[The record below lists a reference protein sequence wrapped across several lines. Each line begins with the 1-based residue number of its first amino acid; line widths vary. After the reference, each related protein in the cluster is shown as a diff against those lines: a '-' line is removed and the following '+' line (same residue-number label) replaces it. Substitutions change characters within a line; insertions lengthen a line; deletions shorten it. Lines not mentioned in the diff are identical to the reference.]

1 MGVVRPTNPAANR
14 IQCPFPNDRTQFHM
28 EHACLLRAA
37 TLLDDPLM
45 MEWAL
50 HYYADLPSGSEL
62 RETLATR
69 WFHDL
74 TLHHWVDDD
83 HEMLGLMMRCLP
95 EKCFK
100 TFLPGIAARW
110 SNSPP
115 SMLDPIARILVVA
128 DPVLAAA
135 TFIQSLEKNPHSLE
149 HGVAMLSV
157 LDRLPP
163 ASALSLFEKLLP
175 LIHGDA
181 GVSQTLLQTPAFGVA
196 VQLNQTGELP
206 TLLDYIF
213 IEDGEEEG
221 EAIAERV
228 GHRLFAHDSYV
239 RHFFLC
245 QSGDLTA
252 SFSGLAALL
261 HNDAPIEEMDAALS
275 AEASAGQAMN
285 LLEIHHGRSA
295 QSTLAWDVI
304 RKSKTFQSGAHPQAF
319 AALALAGVAAA
330 FERKTMDVIGQ
341 SVEDILGLLCVDIST
356 HIHYE
361 TLLRCLRD
369 RPRAEVIDA
378 TRKHLVSA
386 SNGYGEIVLARL
398 MGDLAWDEFVPTLL
412 MCIAENPGDVTYEAA
427 ESALIRIGKPAR
439 DAVIVQW
446 DALDASQKISG
457 SLVIQAVGGAAVAE
471 FIIKR
476 SEELL
481 RSNVESWCQFLL
493 AEPDIRL
500 IELVR
505 PELRRRQHNINETFY
520 RLCRLLG
527 VDSPELVDL
536 RANLIAD
543 MKIDNQRLAS
553 FSDGVLPGPS
563 SSVDLLLRCT
573 SCGHVNYYPV
583 RKVII
588 SCSVSEHPHLLADEF
603 PCLSCGEFVDFKF
616 EAEANFIMMGEVL
629 RDQLASSE
637 SSGSRSMILA
647 ALKVGLPD
655 GSEQDAPQAYALLQK
670 KVASQPDDWL
680 SWFRLANI
688 NTAINRPIAALAC
701 LKKAYAINPLSF
713 DTILNLA
720 TTLAENNQES
730 AALQLMNTALKS
742 RSQWQTLGF
751 QVNDKV
757 SSFAAIFNQL
767 RGSTG
772 RLDIAA
778 LHPQFFKPVVKA
790 GRNDPCPCG
799 SGKKF
804 KKCCMQ

>member
-1 MGVVRPTNPAANR
+1 
-14 IQCPFPNDRTQFHM
+14 M

-62 RETLATR
+62 RETLAAR

-83 HEMLGLMMRCLP
+83 DFMLDLMMRCLP

-100 TFLPGIAARW
+100 NFSPAITARW
-110 SNSPP
+110 GSSSPL
-115 SMLDPIARILVVA
+115 MLNPIARVLVGA
-128 DPVLAAA
+128 DPVLATA
-135 TFIQSLEKNPHSLE
+135 TFVQSLEKNPHSLE
-149 HGVAMLSV
+149 HGVAILSV

-181 GVSQTLLQTPAFGVA
+181 GVSQTLLQAEAFGVA

-206 TLLDYIF
+206 TLLDTLF
-213 IEDGEEEG
+213 IDEG
-221 EAIAERV
+221 ERLEAVVEQV
-228 GHRLFAHDSYV
+228 GHHLFAHDSYV
-239 RHFFLC
+239 RHCFLC
-245 QSGDLTA
+245 YSGNLTA
-252 SFSGLAALL
+252 SSFSGLAALL
-261 HNDAPIEEMDAALS
+261 HNDAPLEEMDAAL
-275 AEASAGQAMN
+275 AAGASAGQAMK
-285 LLEIHHGRSA
+285 LLETHHGRSA

-304 RKSKTFQSGAHPQAF
+304 QKSKKFQSGAHPQAF

-330 FERKTMDVIGQ
+330 FERKTLDLIGQ
-341 SVEDILGLLCVDIST
+341 SVEDMLGLLCVDIST
-356 HIHYE
+356 PIHYE
-361 TLLRCLRD
+361 TLLRRLRD
-369 RPRAEVIDA
+369 MPRAEVIDA
-378 TRKHLVSA
+378 TRRHLVGA

-398 MGDLAWDEFVPTLL
+398 MGDLAWDEFIPTLL
-412 MCIAENPGDVTYEAA
+412 MCIDENKGDATCEAA
-427 ESALIRIGKPAR
+427 ESALVSLGTPAR
-439 DAVIVQW
+439 DAVIAQW
-446 DALDASQKISG
+446 DALDASQKIGG
-457 SLVIQAVGGAAVAE
+457 SAVIRAVGGAAAVE
-471 FIIKR
+471 FIVKR

-481 RSNVESWCQFLL
+481 RGNVESWCQFLL

-505 PELRRRQHNINETFY
+505 PQLRRGQHNINETFY

-527 VDSPELVDL
+527 VDSPELADL
-536 RANLIAD
+536 RTNLMAE
-543 MKIDNQRLAS
+543 MNAENQRIAGFL
-553 FSDGVLPGPS
+553 DRVLPGPS
-563 SSVDLLLRCT
+563 STVDLLLRCT
-573 SCGHVNYYPV
+573 ACGHVNYYSV
-583 RKVII
+583 RKVVI
-588 SCSVSEHPHLLADEF
+588 SPTVSEHPHLLADEF
-603 PCLSCGEFVDFKF
+603 PCLSCGEYVDFEF
-616 EAEANFIMMGEVL
+616 EAEANVVMMGEAI
-629 RDQLASSE
+629 RDQLARSE
-637 SSGSRSMILA
+637 GSGSGSKILA
-647 ALKVGLPD
+647 AMKVGLPN
-655 GSEQDAPQAYALLQK
+655 GSELDAPQVYALLRE

-688 NTAINRPIAALAC
+688 NHGIHRPIASLAC
-701 LKKAYAINPLSF
+701 LKKAYSINPLSF

-730 AALQLMNTALKS
+730 AALEFMNTALKN

-751 QVNDKV
+751 QVNDKAT
-757 SSFAAIFNQL
+757 SFATLFNQL

-778 LHPQFFKPVVKA
+778 LHPQFFKPAAKA